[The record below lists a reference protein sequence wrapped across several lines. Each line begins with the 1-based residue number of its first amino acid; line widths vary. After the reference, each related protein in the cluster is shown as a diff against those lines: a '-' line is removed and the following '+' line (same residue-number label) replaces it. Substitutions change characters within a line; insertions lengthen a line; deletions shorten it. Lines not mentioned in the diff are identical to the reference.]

1 MYFLPQTDCDGRSC
15 KYDYMLVS
23 GGGIGVE
30 GDSGQNNSDMP
41 YHQTGKTE
49 KPLGEEG
56 NLGF

>member
-1 MYFLPQTDCDGRSC
+1 
-15 KYDYMLVS
+15 MLVS

-41 YHQTGKTE
+41 YHQTGTTE